1 MDMGMKII
9 FATDVHGY
17 FERVRILLDQTA
29 ADVFII
35 AGDLI
40 DIPFYTMNTA
50 MNYHELQTFF
60 HSLRRRTGREDLYIE
75 DFVDSLLDAA
85 ETTDEVRE
93 KGEKYQEYTDRAR
106 RVMRQKYRVLA
117 NMMAFKPE
125 AKVYCLPGNYDMNL
139 KFTALHKRDLH
150 LHAYDVG
157 GLQLAGYGGADLW
170 TPGVP
175 EKYVIH
181 HNAGIGVDVEK
192 NEMYQFFK
200 TTGPDIIAV
209 HQPAHG
215 IRDRVTT
222 YGTSGSPSLRVYCD
236 THDVLLC
243 LFGHV
248 HNEWG
253 VQESQGTVYMN
264 PSIFGEVTE
273 LSGRVA
279 EGGFFYEIELEERQ
293 VQRIVY
299 RKLVEE
305 HIYDIAE
312 YVRENGRLVERII
325 DGERYE
331 AHRRGENYDARVEK
345 YSHIPE
351 FELYNEIKHFYR
363 SFQTSETDDRLELLE
378 EVALRFD
385 EKIHQDIAMDVM
397 GSVNMGLSQP
407 GSDIDFVLYVRCI
420 NECDKEF
427 QHCDRYQEAMRSV
440 QEIIGGEY
448 DFQIM
453 DCINL
458 NIVEQAIREKDYE
471 SEILQRFVAYR
482 AICRPINYRALA
494 PIEDMLNRDMEFRR
508 ELEGSIRSFLQ
519 IFINTSQHTRS
530 FDKYEKRLR
539 QLGIKLPDPIRDKV
553 QTYLRIKDGEWMREP
568 I

>member
-1 MDMGMKII
+1 MKII
-9 FATDVHGY
+9 FATDVHGF
-17 FERVRILLDQTA
+17 FERVKILLDGTA
-29 ADVFII
+29 ADVYVI

-40 DIPFYTMNTA
+40 DIPFYTMTTA

-60 HSLRRRTGREDLYIE
+60 YSLRRKMEREDLFIE
-75 DFVDSLLDAA
+75 DFVDSLLDAS
-85 ETTDEVRE
+85 ETTDDVRA
-93 KGEKYQEYTDRAR
+93 KGEKYQAYTDRAR
-106 RVMRQKYRVLA
+106 RVMRQKYRVLE
-117 NMMAFKPE
+117 NMMSFKPG
-125 AKVYCLPGNYDMNL
+125 AKVYSLPGNYDMNL
-139 KFTALHKRDLH
+139 KFTALHNRDLH
-150 LHAYDVG
+150 LHAYDIG
-157 GLQLAGYGGADLW
+157 GLKLAGYGGADLW

-175 EKYVIH
+175 EKYVIR

-200 TTGPDIIAV
+200 ANAPDIIAV

-222 YGTSGSPSLRVYCD
+222 YGTSGSPSLRAYCD
-236 THDVLLC
+236 SHDVLLC

-253 VQESQGTVYMN
+253 LQEAQGTVYLN

-279 EGGFFYEIELEERQ
+279 EGGFFYEIELDGRTVEHIR
-293 VQRIVY
+293 Y
-299 RKLVEE
+299 KKLVEE
-305 HIYDIAE
+305 RIYDIAD
-312 YVRENGRLVERII
+312 YVREKGQWQERIL
-325 DGERYE
+325 DPERYA
-331 AHRRGENYDARVEK
+331 AHKMGKNYDARMEK

-351 FELYNEIKHFYR
+351 FELYNEIKNFYR
-363 SFQTSETDDRLELLE
+363 SFQTIETDERLEQLE

-385 EKIHQDIAMDVM
+385 EKIQQDIAMDVM
-397 GSVNMGLSQP
+397 GSVNMGLSQL
-407 GSDIDFVLYVRCI
+407 GSDIDFVLYVRCVGG
-420 NECDKEF
+420 CDQEF
-427 QHCDRYQEAMRSV
+427 HHCDRYQEAMRSIK
-440 QEIIGGEY
+440 EIIGGEY

-471 SEILQRFVAYR
+471 SDILQRFVAYR

-494 PIEDMLNRDMEFRR
+494 PIENMLNRDMEFRR

-530 FDKYEKRLR
+530 FEKYEKRLK
-539 QLGIKLPDPIRDKV
+539 QLGIKLPDSIRDKV
-553 QTYLRIKDGEWMREP
+553 QTYLRMKDGEWMREP

>member
-1 MDMGMKII
+1 MRII

-17 FERVRILLDQTA
+17 FERVKILLEQA
-29 ADVFII
+29 EADVYII

-60 HSLRRRTGREDLYIE
+60 NSLRRRMNREDLYIE
-75 DFVDSLLDAA
+75 DFIDSLLDST
-85 ETTDEVRE
+85 EINEEVRA
-93 KGEKYQEYTDRAR
+93 KGKKYQEYTDRAR
-106 RVMRQKYRVLA
+106 RVMRQKYRVLE
-117 NMMAFKPE
+117 NMISVTQGT
-125 AKVYCLPGNYDMNL
+125 KVYCLPGNYDMNL
-139 KFTALHKRDLH
+139 KFTALHGRDLH

-157 GLQLAGYGGADLW
+157 GLRIAGYGGADLW

-192 NEMYQFFK
+192 NEMYQFFRAS
-200 TTGPDIIAV
+200 TPDILVV

-215 IRDRVTT
+215 IRDRITT
-222 YGTSGSPSLRVYCD
+222 YGTSGSPSLRAYGD
-236 THDVLLC
+236 RHDVLMC

-264 PSIFGEVTE
+264 PSILGEVTE
-273 LSGRVA
+273 ISGRVA
-279 EGGFFYEIELEERQ
+279 EGGFFYQIEMEGREIKHIL
-293 VQRIVY
+293 Y

-305 HIYDIAE
+305 RIYDIAE
-312 YVRENGRLVERII
+312 YVRQEGKWQERII
-325 DGERYE
+325 DEERYR
-331 AHRRGENYDARVEK
+331 AHRFGKNYDARMEK

-351 FELYNEIKHFYR
+351 FELYNDIKNFYR
-363 SFQTSETDDRLELLE
+363 SFQTVETDERLEQLE
-378 EVALRFD
+378 EVTLRFD
-385 EKIHQDIAMDVM
+385 QQIQQDVAMDVM
-397 GSVNMGLSQP
+397 GSVNMGLSQL

-420 NECDKEF
+420 GTCDKEF
-427 QHCDRYQEAMRSV
+427 NQCERYQEAMRSIK
-440 QEIIGGEY
+440 EIIGGEY

-458 NIVEQAIREKDYE
+458 NAVEQAIREKDYE
-471 SEILQRFVAYR
+471 SDILQRFVAYR

-494 PIEDMLNRDMEFRR
+494 PVEDMLNRDMEFRR
-508 ELEGSIRSFLQ
+508 ELEGSIRSYLQ

-530 FDKYEKRLR
+530 FEKYEKRLKH
-539 QLGIKLPDPIRDKV
+539 LGIKLPDAVRDKV
-553 QTYLRIKDGEWMREP
+553 QTYLRMKADGETTDKA
-568 I
+568 

>member
-1 MDMGMKII
+1 MKII

-17 FERVRILLDQTA
+17 FERVKILLDHTA
-29 ADVFII
+29 ADVYII

-60 HSLRRRTGREDLYIE
+60 YSLRRKMERADLYIE
-75 DFVDSLLDAA
+75 DFVDSLLDAS
-85 ETTDEVRE
+85 ETTDDVRL
-93 KGEKYQEYTDRAR
+93 KGKKYQEYTDRAR
-106 RVMRQKYRVLA
+106 RVMRQKYRVLE
-117 NMMAFKPE
+117 NMMSFKPE

-139 KFTALHKRDLH
+139 KFTALHRRDLH
-150 LHAYDVG
+150 LHAYDIG
-157 GLQLAGYGGADLW
+157 GLKLAGYGGADLW

-175 EKYVIH
+175 EKYVIR

-200 TTGPDIIAV
+200 VNAPDIIAV

-215 IRDRVTT
+215 IRDRITT
-222 YGTSGSPSLRVYCD
+222 YGTSGSPSLRAYCD
-236 THDVLLC
+236 THDVLIC

-253 VQESQGTVYMN
+253 LQETQGTVYIN

-279 EGGFFYEIELEERQ
+279 EGGFFYEIELDGRKVEH
-293 VQRIVY
+293 IHY
-299 RKLVEE
+299 KKLVEE
-305 HIYDIAE
+305 RIYDIAD
-312 YVRENGRLVERII
+312 YVRGDDGRWQERIL
-325 DGERYE
+325 DPERYG
-331 AHRRGENYDARVEK
+331 AHKMGKNYDARMEK

-351 FELYNEIKHFYR
+351 FELYNEIKNFYR
-363 SFQTSETDDRLELLE
+363 SFQTVETDERLEQLE

-397 GSVNMGLSQP
+397 GSVNMGLSQL

-420 NECDKEF
+420 GGCDQEF
-427 QHCDRYQEAMRSV
+427 HQCDRYQEAMRSIK
-440 QEIIGGEY
+440 EIIGNEY

-458 NIVEQAIREKDYE
+458 NAVEQAIREKNYE
-471 SEILQRFVAYR
+471 SDILQRFVAYR

-530 FDKYEKRLR
+530 FEKYEKRLK
-539 QLGIKLPDPIRDKV
+539 QLGIKLPDSIRDKV
-553 QTYLRIKDGEWMREP
+553 QTYLRMKDGEWMREP

>member
-1 MDMGMKII
+1 MRII

-17 FERVRILLDQTA
+17 FERVKILLEQVE
-29 ADVFII
+29 ADVYII

-60 HSLRRRTGREDLYIE
+60 NSLRRRMNREDLYIE
-75 DFVDSLLDAA
+75 DFIDSLLDST
-85 ETTDEVRE
+85 EITEEVRA
-93 KGEKYQEYTDRAR
+93 KGKKYQEYTDRAR
-106 RVMRQKYRVLA
+106 RVMRQKYRVLE
-117 NMMAFKPE
+117 NMISVTQGT
-125 AKVYCLPGNYDMNL
+125 KVYCLPGNYDMNL
-139 KFTALHKRDLH
+139 KFTALHERDLH

-157 GLQLAGYGGADLW
+157 GLRIAGYGGADLW

-192 NEMYQFFK
+192 NEMYQFFR
-200 TTGPDIIAV
+200 TVMPDILVV

-222 YGTSGSPSLRVYCD
+222 YGTSGSPSLRAFGD
-236 THDVLLC
+236 RHDVLMC

-253 VQESQGTVYMN
+253 IQESQGTVYMN
-264 PSIFGEVTE
+264 PSILGEVTE
-273 LSGRVA
+273 ISGRVA
-279 EGGFFYEIELEERQ
+279 EGGFFYQIEMEGREIKHIL
-293 VQRIVY
+293 Y

-305 HIYDIAE
+305 KIYDIAE
-312 YVRENGRLVERII
+312 YIRQDDRWQERII
-325 DGERYE
+325 DEERYR
-331 AHRRGENYDARVEK
+331 AHRFGKNYDARMEK

-351 FELYNEIKHFYR
+351 FKLYNEIKNFYR
-363 SFQTSETDDRLELLE
+363 SFQTVETDERLEQLE
-378 EVALRFD
+378 EVTLRFD
-385 EKIHQDIAMDVM
+385 QQIQQDIAMDVM
-397 GSVNMGLSQP
+397 GSVNMGLSQL
-407 GSDIDFVLYVRCI
+407 GSDIDFVLYVRCVGG
-420 NECDKEF
+420 CDKEF
-427 QHCDRYQEAMRSV
+427 NQCERYQEAMRSIK
-440 QEIIGGEY
+440 EIIGGEY

-471 SEILQRFVAYR
+471 SDILQRFVAYR

-494 PIEDMLNRDMEFRR
+494 PVEDMLNRDMEFRR

-530 FDKYEKRLR
+530 FEKYEKRLKH
-539 QLGIKLPDPIRDKV
+539 LGIKLPDAVRDKV
-553 QTYLRIKDGEWMREP
+553 QTYLRMKADEETTDKA
-568 I
+568 